1 MRWNRDPSW
10 YYTLDPKTRI
20 DLIAEYRLA
29 NENEK
34 QQKKRQ
40 ERIKSDKLKKMIQQH
55 RSQNE

>member
-1 MRWNRDPSW
+1 MRWNRDPAW

-29 NENEK
+29 NENGE

-40 ERIKSDKLKKMIQQH
+40 ERIKSDKLKKMLEQH